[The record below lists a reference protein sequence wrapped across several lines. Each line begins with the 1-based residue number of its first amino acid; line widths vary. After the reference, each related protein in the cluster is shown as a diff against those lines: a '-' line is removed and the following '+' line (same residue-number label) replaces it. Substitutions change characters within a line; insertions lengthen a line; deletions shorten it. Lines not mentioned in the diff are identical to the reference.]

1 MHSYIIKPG
10 DSFYLIAQQLGISV
24 QELKALN
31 NYAGDLL
38 YPNQKINIPD
48 LSLAPGLYGPRSS
61 GRPVREIQL
70 ALSAIGYALDIDGIF
85 GAKTEE
91 IIYQIQKKYPE
102 IPLDGIYGPETK
114 RVLEHMLETGFH
126 IVQNPDSIQVLVN
139 KDNGLPHNYIP
150 KKLVIPD
157 VPFTIEGV
165 LPQKLM
171 REEAAQALKLLFN
184 QAAKENITL
193 FAVSAYRSYDRQAEI
208 FARNYRSSP
217 AIANILSARA
227 GESEHQTGL
236 GVDLTGP
243 SVNYRLTQ
251 RFGDTREGKWLVK
264 NAPSYGFILR
274 YPADKE
280 GITGYVYEP
289 WHIRY
294 VGRAAALMSV
304 RSHLEFFW

>member
-227 GESEHQTGL
+227 G
-236 GVDLTGP
+236 
-243 SVNYRLTQ
+243 
-251 RFGDTREGKWLVK
+251 
-264 NAPSYGFILR
+264 
-274 YPADKE
+274 
-280 GITGYVYEP
+280 
-289 WHIRY
+289 
-294 VGRAAALMSV
+294 
-304 RSHLEFFW
+304 

>member
-48 LSLAPGLYGPRSS
+48 LSLPPGLYGPRSS

-114 RVLEHMLETGFH
+114 RVLEHMLETGFQQSRRRKH
-126 IVQNPDSIQVLVN
+126 CFICRI
-139 KDNGLPHNYIP
+139 GLP
-150 KKLVIPD
+150 
-157 VPFTIEGV
+157 
-165 LPQKLM
+165 
-171 REEAAQALKLLFN
+171 LL
-184 QAAKENITL
+184 
-193 FAVSAYRSYDRQAEI
+193 
-208 FARNYRSSP
+208 
-217 AIANILSARA
+217 
-227 GESEHQTGL
+227 
-236 GVDLTGP
+236 
-243 SVNYRLTQ
+243 
-251 RFGDTREGKWLVK
+251 
-264 NAPSYGFILR
+264 
-274 YPADKE
+274 
-280 GITGYVYEP
+280 
-289 WHIRY
+289 
-294 VGRAAALMSV
+294 
-304 RSHLEFFW
+304 